1 MWIRLSGN
9 RMEIA
14 APCGCLQA
22 FLVTPEFE
30 IERSALASRCGKT
43 SCEYNYVDLLA
54 VGCRV
59 TACLRQAQQDPL
71 ALATVAAASGDLRG

>member
-30 IERSALASRCGKT
+30 IERSALASLCGKT

-59 TACLRQAQQDPL
+59 TAFMRQAKQDPFP
-71 ALATVAAASGDLRG
+71 LATVSAASGDLRG

>member
-22 FLVTPEFE
+22 FFVTPEFE

-59 TACLRQAQQDPL
+59 TTCMRQAKQDPFP
-71 ALATVAAASGDLRG
+71 LATVSAASGDLRG